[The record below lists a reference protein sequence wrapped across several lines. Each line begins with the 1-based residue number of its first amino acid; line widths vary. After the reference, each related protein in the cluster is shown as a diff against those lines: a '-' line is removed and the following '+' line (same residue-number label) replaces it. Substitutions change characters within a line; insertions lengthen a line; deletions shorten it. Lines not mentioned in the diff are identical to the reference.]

1 MSPSRSYFS
10 ISVAP
15 ARRWECPIRAHRPLT
30 AVSLSWATR
39 AFALPS
45 RLLRSVPPPRGQRG
59 GGGGGGGG
67 GGWDA
72 SPRGARRGAALRK
85 RRPLVGPEPGCAAG
99 TRLRGRNPIARPEP
113 GCAVARPGERVG
125 RGTGRRGGGGRAVKL
140 ERRWRRRPEAGAGAE
155 AGVGAARP
163 AGRQA
168 AAARG
173 SSPDT
178 GAATMAESIVSG
190 AAGREG
196 AGMRQQICRRGLRRG
211 PTARPPLHGPAGWLG
226 SRPPLFSSS
235 RPRPTGEAGPS
246 AGRGLC
252 RPFHSWSRGSRLEG
266 LQFLGARATIPSR
279 LLSCLLP
286 SPQ

>member
-1 MSPSRSYFS
+1 MSNSSPPTADRCLAVLGDTRVCASLPASPQRPST
-10 ISVAP
+10 AWP
-15 ARRWECPIRAHRPLT
+15 AWG
-30 AVSLSWATR
+30 W
-39 AFALPS
+39 
-45 RLLRSVPPPRGQRG
+45 
-59 GGGGGGGG
+59 G
-67 GGWDA
+67 GGWGWGWVGCLSA
-72 SPRGARRGAALRK
+72 GSPARG
-85 RRPLVGPEPGCAAG
+85 RPAQAQAVGRAG
-99 TRLRGRNPIARPEP
+99 TWLRGRNPIARPEP

>member
-10 ISVAP
+10 ISVGP
-15 ARRWECPIRAHRPLT
+15 ARRWECPIRARRPL
-30 AVSLSWATR
+30 SLARR
-39 AFALPS
+39 AFVLPS
-45 RLLRSVPPPRGQRG
+45 QLLCSVSPPRGQPGSPLRG
-59 GGGGGGGG
+59 
-67 GGWDA
+67 
-72 SPRGARRGAALRK
+72 
-85 RRPLVGPEPGCAAG
+85 EPGAGLPCAGAD
-99 TRLRGRNPIARPEP
+99 RWWGRNLVERPEP
-113 GCAVARPGERVG
+113 GCAVARPGERVR

-211 PTARPPLHGPAGWLG
+211 PAARPPLHGPAGWPG
-226 SRPPLFSSS
+226 YRPPLFSSS

-246 AGRGLC
+246 AGCGLC

-266 LQFLGARATIPSR
+266 LQFLGAGATIPSR
-279 LLSCLLP
+279 LLSVCLASFRRRSECLVMG
-286 SPQ
+286 SLKGEHFL